1 MPKINMHQN
10 EAEFM
15 ASVNQSLQKVHNK
28 ALQNR
33 RAFEEYSHA
42 DYWQNQNKRK
52 NNPRCKS
59 YDALTDYVLI

>member
-1 MPKINMHQN
+1 MPKINMQQN
-10 EAEFM
+10 DAEFM
-15 ASVNQSLQKVHNK
+15 AGVNQSLKKVHNK

-33 RAFEEYSHA
+33 RSFEEQSKPG
-42 DYWQNQNKRK
+42 YWQNQNMRK